1 MKPINETPISSD
13 AAYERET
20 VINFCDA
27 EKKASYYTRNR
38 SRMQELRNLAAE
50 YPDDVKLTVDMEDC
64 VEAELPKK
72 WVKLR
77 APVKMSEER
86 RAIMVEKRLAAI
98 AKAKLEERKAA
109 ATQED

>member
-50 YPDDVKLTVDMEDC
+50 YPDDVISKRMAAKSPEVS
-64 VEAELPKK
+64 P
-72 WVKLR
+72 R
-77 APVKMSEER
+77 R
-86 RAIMVEKRLAAI
+86 RAISLQV
-98 AKAKLEERKAA
+98 KLPVPSSIRQTLWACPF
-109 ATQED
+109 

>member
-50 YPDDVKLTVDMEDC
+50 YPDDVKLTIDMEDC

-72 WVKLR
+72 WVK
-77 APVKMSEER
+77 R
-86 RAIMVEKRLAAI
+86 RAIMVENGKRLAAI